1 LFQRARSGEE
11 FEGQP
16 SSYKRQDTKRDVYHG
31 SP

>member
-1 LFQRARSGEE
+1 LFQWTRSGEE

-16 SSYKRQDTKRDVYHG
+16 SSYERQDAKRDVYHG